1 LVGKPAKQQALKE
14 QSMRILRITSI
25 AVLAGLFLAGMAS
38 AQEKKIKRSDLPPAV
53 EKTVAEIS
61 KGATIKGF
69 SEETE
74 KGKTTY
80 EVEMVVNGHTKDVEI
95 ASSGA
100 IAEIEEEVAMDSLP
114 ADVKAGLT
122 AKAAGG
128 KILKVETLTKKG
140 KLVAYEAKVETAGK
154 KSEIQVGPDGKPL
167 EHEE

>member
-1 LVGKPAKQQALKE
+1 M
-14 QSMRILRITSI
+14 SNLRTTSI
-25 AVLAGLFLAGMAS
+25 AVAASFLIAGTPA

-53 EKTVAEIS
+53 EKAVSEVS

-80 EVEMVVNGHTKDVEI
+80 EIEMVVNGHTKDVELEP
-95 ASSGA
+95 SGA
-100 IAEIEEEVAMDSLP
+100 IVEVEEEISLD
-114 ADVKAGLT
+114 ALSAGAKAGLT

-128 KILKVETLTKKG
+128 KILKVESLTKNG

-154 KSEIQVGPDGKPL
+154 KREIQVGPDGKPL
-167 EHEE
+167 DHEE